1 MSTVALPQQA
11 AAHEARYE
19 QLREAGTNPQ
29 VMASRD
35 GMAVVVQHGLAA
47 WMQLC
52 AKLPAPR
59 PPRSQAPASA
69 ITLPEAACVP
79 VVRVLSAMALGHLQ
93 EASA

>member
-1 MSTVALPQQA
+1 MSTVALRQQA

-47 WMQLC
+47 WMELC

-59 PPRSQAPASA
+59 PLRSQPPVSA
-69 ITLPEAACVP
+69 VTLPEAACVP
-79 VVRVLSAMALGHLQ
+79 VVQVLSAMALGHVQ

>member
-11 AAHEARYE
+11 ATHEARYE
-19 QLREAGTNPQ
+19 QLREAGTNCQ

-47 WMQLC
+47 WMELC

-59 PPRSQAPASA
+59 SLRSQAPASVV
-69 ITLPEAACVP
+69 TLPEAACVP
-79 VVRVLSAMALGHLQ
+79 VVQVLSAMALGHLQ